1 MENNGY
7 SGLVKQALEEF
18 HALPAFS
25 DFKGETL
32 TFAQVGERMEGLH
45 HFFKKQGIKK
55 GDKIALIGRNMSS
68 WGVTYLAV
76 VTYGAVIVP
85 ILPEFS
91 SNDIHHIVNHSESK
105 LLFCTDLQFDR
116 VDDTHMPKLEAI
128 ISITNYRV
136 LVSRKSSVHE
146 AFDKY
151 LPLLNGNGNK
161 FDINNIAFE
170 TFDSEDLAVLSYT
183 SGTSGFSKGVMLPHR
198 SIWSNVVF
206 ARDTFDIGA
215 GDRIVSFLPLAHAY
229 GCLFEYLWPFT
240 EGCHITF
247 LTRTPSPQVITE
259 AFREVKPH
267 LILSVPL
274 ILEKIFKKNI
284 QPKIDS
290 GKMKTMLKIPGLN
303 KLIYRKIRKS
313 LIEVF
318 GGQFS
323 EMIIGGAAL
332 NKDVELFLRK
342 IEFPFTIGYGM
353 TECGPLIS
361 YAPWQQS
368 RTFSAGSIVN
378 RMRVKIDSPDPY
390 NVVGEILVKGDN
402 TMLGYFKNKEAT
414 DQIFDSEGWLHTGDL
429 GVTDDQQFI
438 YIKGRSKN
446 MILGPSGQNIYPE
459 EIEAVVNSL
468 DYVQESLVREVNGK
482 LEALVYPDYE
492 RADSEGLDTNALEK
506 KIQEQKQTANAI
518 LPSYMNLFKVTLFPT
533 EFEKT
538 PKKSIKRYVYTQ
550 N

>member
-7 SGLVKQALEEF
+7 IGLVRQALENYGN
-18 HALPAFS
+18 LPAFS

-32 TFAQVGERMEGLH
+32 TYAQVGERIEGLH
-45 HFFKKQGIKK
+45 RFFKDHGVKK
-55 GDKIALIGRNMSS
+55 GDKVALIGRNMSS

-91 SNDIHHIVNHSESK
+91 TNDIHHIVNHSGSK

-116 VDDTHMPKLEAI
+116 VDDTQMPSLEAI
-128 ISITNYRV
+128 ISITGYRI
-136 LVSRKSSVHE
+136 LVSRRSSVH
-146 AFDKY
+146 ATFNKY
-151 LPLLNGNGNK
+151 LPLLNGNGSK
-161 FDINNIAFE
+161 FNIKNLSLE
-170 TFDSEDLAVLSYT
+170 TSKAEDLAVLSYT

-198 SIWSNVVF
+198 SIWSNVQF
-206 ARDTFDIGA
+206 ARNTFDIKP

-247 LTRTPSPQVITE
+247 LTRTPSPQIITE
-259 AFREVKPH
+259 AFREVKPN
-267 LILSVPL
+267 LILAVPL

-284 QPKIDS
+284 QPKLDS
-290 GKMKTMLKIPGLN
+290 TKIKALLMISGIN
-303 KLIYRKIRKS
+303 KLIYKKINKS
-313 LIEVF
+313 LIDVF
-318 GGQFS
+318 GGEFS

-342 IEFPFTIGYGM
+342 IGFPFTIGYGM

-361 YAPWQQS
+361 YSPWQQS
-368 RTFSAGSIVN
+368 RTFSAGSVVN

-390 NVVGEILVKGDN
+390 NIVGEILVKGDN
-402 TMLGYFKNKEAT
+402 TMLGYYKNQDAT
-414 DQIFDSEGWLHTGDL
+414 NEIFDSEGWLHTGDL
-429 GVTDDQQFI
+429 GVTDDQEFI

-459 EIEAVVNSL
+459 EVEAVLNSL
-468 DYVQESLVREVNGK
+468 DYVQESLVRENDGK
-482 LEALVYPDYE
+482 LEALIYPDYE
-492 RADSEGLDTNALEK
+492 MTDREKLDTSALER
-506 KIQEQKQTANAI
+506 KIQELKPKVNAL
-518 LPSYMNLFKVTLFPT
+518 LPSYMNLSKLTIFPT

-538 PKKSIKRYVYTQ
+538 PKKSIKRYIYM
-550 N
+550 NK

>member
-1 MENNGY
+1 ME
-7 SGLVKQALEEF
+7 A
-18 HALPAFS
+18 
-25 DFKGETL
+25 
-32 TFAQVGERMEGLH
+32 LH
-45 HFFKKQGIKK
+45 HFFKDQGIKK

-116 VDDTHMPKLEAI
+116 VDDTQMPHLEAI
-128 ISITNYRV
+128 ISITGYRV
-136 LVSRKSSVHE
+136 LVSRKSAVHV
-146 AFDKY
+146 AFEKY
-151 LPLLNGNGNK
+151 LPLLNGNGSK
-161 FDINNIAFE
+161 FNINNLLFGQFGAE
-170 TFDSEDLAVLSYT
+170 ELAVLSYT

-206 ARDTFDIGA
+206 ARDTFDINP

-247 LTRTPSPQVITE
+247 LTRVPSPQIITE
-259 AFREVKPH
+259 AFRAVKPN
-267 LILSVPL
+267 LILAVPL

-284 QPKIDS
+284 QPKIES
-290 GKMKTMLKIPGLN
+290 ATMKALLMVPGLN
-303 KLIYRKIRKS
+303 KLIYKKINQS
-313 LIEVF
+313 LIDVF
-318 GGQFS
+318 GGEFS

-342 IEFPFTIGYGM
+342 IGFPFTIGYGM

-368 RTFSAGSIVN
+368 RTHSAGSVVN
-378 RMRVKIDSPDPY
+378 RMQVKIDSADPY
-390 NVVGEILVKGDN
+390 NEVGEILVKGEN
-402 TMLGYFKNKEAT
+402 TMLGYYKNSEAT
-414 DQIFDSEGWLHTGDL
+414 TEIFDAEGWLHTGDL
-429 GVTDDQQFI
+429 GVIDEQDFI
-438 YIKGRSKN
+438 YIRGRSKN

-459 EIEAVVNSL
+459 EVEAILNSF
-468 DYVQESLVREVNGK
+468 DYVQESLVRESDGK
-482 LEALVYPDYE
+482 LEALIYPDYE
-492 RADSEGLDTNALEK
+492 RADNEGLDAATLEK
-506 KIQEQKQTANAI
+506 KIQDVKAKANGI
-518 LPSYMNLFKVTLFPT
+518 LPAYINVAKVTLFPT

-538 PKKSIKRYVYTQ
+538 PKKSIKRYIYM
-550 N
+550 NK

>member
-7 SGLVKQALEEF
+7 SGLVKQALEQYCN
-18 HALPAFS
+18 LPAFS

-32 TFAQVGERMEGLH
+32 TYAQVGERIQGLH
-45 HFFKKQGIKK
+45 HFFQEQGIKK
-55 GDKIALIGRNMSS
+55 GDKVALIGRNMSS

-76 VTYGAVIVP
+76 ITYGAVIVP

-116 VDDTHMPKLEAI
+116 VDDTQMPHLEAI
-128 ISITNYRV
+128 ISITGYRV
-136 LVSRKSSVHE
+136 LVSRKSAVHA
-146 AFDKY
+146 AFEKY
-151 LPLLNGNGNK
+151 LPLLNGDGSQFNINK
-161 FDINNIAFE
+161 LMFGQFG
-170 TFDSEDLAVLSYT
+170 SEELAVLSYT

-206 ARDTFDIGA
+206 ARDTFDINA

-247 LTRTPSPQVITE
+247 LTRVPSPQIITE
-259 AFREVKPH
+259 AFRAVKPN
-267 LILSVPL
+267 LILAVPL

-284 QPKIDS
+284 QPKIES
-290 GKMKTMLKIPGLN
+290 PSMKALLMVPGLN
-303 KLIYRKIRKS
+303 KLIYKKINKT
-313 LIEVF
+313 LIDVF
-318 GGQFS
+318 GGEFS

-342 IEFPFTIGYGM
+342 IGFPFTIGYGM

-368 RTFSAGSIVN
+368 RAHSAGSVVN
-378 RMRVKIDSPDPY
+378 RMQVKIDSADPFHE
-390 NVVGEILVKGDN
+390 VGEILVKGEN
-402 TMLGYFKNKEAT
+402 TMLGYYKNSEAT
-414 DQIFDSEGWLHTGDL
+414 AEIFDAEGWLHTGDL
-429 GVTDDQQFI
+429 GVIDEHDFI
-438 YIKGRSKN
+438 YIRGRSKN

-459 EIEAVVNSL
+459 EVEAILNSL
-468 DYVQESLVREVNGK
+468 DYVQESLVRESDGK

-492 RADSEGLDTNALEK
+492 LADKEGLDSAALEK
-506 KIQEQKQTANAI
+506 KIQSLKGKANAI
-518 LPSYMNLFKVTLFPT
+518 LPSYMNVAKITLFPT

-538 PKKSIKRYVYTQ
+538 PKKSIKRYIYM
-550 N
+550 NK